1 MDGGYVS
8 PSGSLLMSDD
18 LSSRPGS
25 RSSSPK
31 DCFLLDDP
39 PRSDMDMTNSIAA
52 ELEIMFK
59 ENFGTECDAPKTNTY
74 QERFSAFNAKVKGTE
89 RSASTETLSPRS
101 TPLSPLNYRGLLS
114 LLTQDLVETLVT
126 KFGGLGCQP
135 FFAEEG
141 RFFTAGMAQDCTPA
155 MFPPEPTGPNPLSE
169 YDSHRTTQLID
180 VWFAMHPL
188 SVMISKT
195 LFLRAYRSNTHD
207 EILLATMLADAHF
220 ASGDDTSRAR
230 GERLFDWAST
240 RLRART
246 VQQADLSTAQALML
260 LGWHHTC
267 LGKVRRAICYIGY
280 AGRVTTKLKN
290 RLLETPQKGL
300 SRINGID
307 VGEVEEE
314 MIGNIW
320 WMTFSLTLWSF
331 IQMDM
336 PFSDLL
342 PATTLSVFPPMD
354 ETWSVLIKLDKAA
367 DNLSTLRQQSATIRE
382 VWLLSHITSTAG
394 HLYAIY
400 PRSQEAM
407 TVPQSVS
414 WQATLVQRLRGL
426 HTRQTGIATLC
437 ADARDVLL
445 HVVSLVKSKVD
456 DPLSQ
461 ALMLTVYHTMLIH
474 LLFPHSY
481 QERAEI
487 EVSET
492 LMDDFTMSAK
502 ALLSVFPV
510 REEMHKVASPVVAG
524 SPCPFPHSYVL
535 GLDACGR
542 ALDYFCTRFQEGTE
556 AEIKI
561 LSENLS
567 ELLHLAQSMHA
578 LFKNDDVLLQ
588 DRRWRAV
595 KKQLKSVRK
604 RVEEF
609 HRPGHSRTA
618 SVDSYATT
626 TDESLVHTLSTG
638 ATSAASPT
646 TTPLHA
652 GFGSSVDLNNL
663 SPLMFDNPMMPMSGS
678 LPLSDDVPFL
688 EEDVMSVPLNATL
701 NDPAHSHDLW
711 LGFTSGS
718 TTSAADPSFYTS
730 AFVDDFSSGIK
741 RRNMSY
747 STVDNSA
754 HIDALHNDP
763 TFAPSMYLNF
773 GMPTPVPS
781 EIEHPPRK
789 KARANTTP
797 EPSMFSVPFH
807 PAMSRT

>member
-25 RSSSPK
+25 RSGSPK
-31 DCFLLDDP
+31 DGFLLDDP

-59 ENFGTECDAPKTNTY
+59 ENFGTECDVPKTNTY

-141 RFFTAGMAQDCTPA
+141 RFFVAGMAQDCTPA
-155 MFPPEPTGPNPLSE
+155 VFPPEPTGPNPLSE

-207 EILLATMLADAHF
+207 EILLAAMLADAHF

-230 GERLFDWAST
+230 GEKLFDWAST

-246 VQQADLSTAQALML
+246 VQQADLCTAQALML

-267 LGKVRRAICYIGY
+267 LGKVRRAICYIGH

-290 RLLETPQKGL
+290 RLLEAPQKGL
-300 SRINGID
+300 SGINGID
-307 VGEVEEE
+307 AGEVEEE
-314 MIGNIW
+314 MVGNIW

-342 PATTLSVFPPMD
+342 PTTALSVFPPMD
-354 ETWSVLIKLDKAA
+354 EIWSVLIKLDKAA

-382 VWLLSHITSTAG
+382 
-394 HLYAIY
+394 
-400 PRSQEAM
+400 AM
-407 TVPQSVS
+407 
-414 WQATLVQRLRGL
+414 LVQRLRGL

-474 LLFPHSY
+474 LLFPHWY
-481 QERAEI
+481 QERTDI

-502 ALLSVFPV
+502 ALLSVFP
-510 REEMHKVASPVVAG
+510 
-524 SPCPFPHSYVL
+524 
-535 GLDACGR
+535 
-542 ALDYFCTRFQEGTE
+542 EGTE

-567 ELLHLAQSMHA
+567 ELLHLAQSMHT

-652 GFGSSVDLNNL
+652 GFGSSVDLNN
-663 SPLMFDNPMMPMSGS
+663 
-678 LPLSDDVPFL
+678 DVPFL
-688 EEDVMSVPLNATL
+688 EEDVMSVPLNSTL
-701 NDPAHSHDLW
+701 NGPHDLW
-711 LGFTSGS
+711 LGFTNGS
-718 TTSAADPSFYTS
+718 TTSAADPSLYSST
-730 AFVDDFSSGIK
+730 FVDDFSGGIK

-754 HIDALHNDP
+754 HIDAFHHDP

-781 EIEHPPRK
+781 DVEHPPRK
-789 KARANTTP
+789 KERANTTP
-797 EPSMFSVPFH
+797 EPSMFFVPFH

>member
-1 MDGGYVS
+1 
-8 PSGSLLMSDD
+8 MSDG

-25 RSSSPK
+25 RSGSPK

-59 ENFGTECDAPKTNTY
+59 ENFGTESDIPKTNIY
-74 QERFSAFNAKVKGTE
+74 QERFSAYNAKVKGPQRTP
-89 RSASTETLSPRS
+89 STETLSPRS
-101 TPLSPLNYRGLLS
+101 TPLSPLSPLSYRGLLS

-141 RFFTAGMAQDCTPA
+141 RFFTAGMSQDRTPA
-155 MFPPEPTGPNPLSE
+155 MFPPEPTSPNPLSE

-220 ASGDDTSRAR
+220 AAGEDSSRAR
-230 GERLFDWAST
+230 GEKLFDWAST

-246 VQQADLSTAQALML
+246 AQQADLSTAQALML

-342 PATTLSVFPPMD
+342 PTTALSVFPPMD
-354 ETWSVLIKLDKAA
+354 ESSSVLIKLDKAA
-367 DNLSTLRQQSATIRE
+367 DNLSTLRQQSTTIRE

-407 TVPQSVS
+407 ALPQSVS
-414 WQATLVQRLRGL
+414 WQAMLVQRLRGL
-426 HTRQTGIATLC
+426 HTRQTGISTLC

-456 DPLSQ
+456 DQLSQ

-474 LLFPHSY
+474 LLFPHTY
-481 QERAEI
+481 QGRTQV

-492 LMDDFTMSAK
+492 LMNDFTTSAK
-502 ALLSVFPV
+502 ELLSVFPA
-510 REEMHKVASPVVAG
+510 REEVHKVAGPVVAG

-542 ALDYFCTRFQEGTE
+542 AMDYFCTRFQEGTE
-556 AEIKI
+556 TETKI

-595 KKQLKSVRK
+595 KKQLKTVRR
-604 RVEEF
+604 RVEQF

-626 TDESLVHTLSTG
+626 DESLVQTLSTG
-638 ATSAASPT
+638 ATSTASPT
-646 TTPLHA
+646 TTPLH
-652 GFGSSVDLNNL
+652 GGYGSSVDLNDL
-663 SPLMFDNPMMPMSGS
+663 SPLMFDNSMMPMSGS
-678 LPLSDDVPFL
+678 LPLSDDVRFL
-688 EEDVMSVPLNATL
+688 GEDVMSVPLNSTL
-701 NDPAHSHDLW
+701 SDPVHSHDLW
-711 LGFTSGS
+711 LGLTNGL
-718 TTSAADPSFYTS
+718 TTSAAEPSFYNT
-730 AFVDDFSSGIK
+730 AFADDCGAATK

-747 STVDNSA
+747 SGVDDGA
-754 HIDALHNDP
+754 HIDALHHDP
-763 TFAPSMYLNF
+763 AFAPSMYLNF

-781 EIEHPPRK
+781 DVEHPPRK
-789 KARANTTP
+789 KVRADTAP
-797 EPSMFSVPFH
+797 EPSMFSMPFH